1 MQPSWVPLSPCQP
14 RHLQPCYPRARGPP
28 PPPSPVLPGS
38 PRVVV
43 DPVQPS
49 SLQPFSHGE
58 LETTEQAVS
67 AGDSSWRV
75 SLGLPREAT
84 ALTTAS
90 GPPLQEEAESRAPP
104 AFLCLAPP
112 RATSLNLPN
121 CQPGLHMSR
130 DIDWIPVKI

>member
-14 RHLQPCYPRARGPP
+14 RDLQPCYPRARGPP
-28 PPPSPVLPGS
+28 PPPSPALPGS

-90 GPPLQEEAESRAPP
+90 GPPLREEAESRAPP
-104 AFLCLAPP
+104 ASLRLAPP
-112 RATSLNLPN
+112 RITSLNLPN
-121 CQPGLHMSR
+121 CQPGLRMSR
-130 DIDWIPVKI
+130 DIDWIPIKI